1 MYRKP
6 FIKEYTENGLTFEE
20 AMSEVDF
27 AADVMFNFTSKDFLL
42 GKTLE
47 DWQFEKLKKVIEQR
61 TKIKQPLQQI
71 LGQAYFYNR
80 KFFVN
85 EHTLIPRPET
95 ELLVSEVLNLS
106 KQFENPQ
113 ILDIGTGTGCIPITL
128 CLENNQIQAD
138 SVDIS
143 EDAIEVAKKNAL
155 FHNVYDSVKF
165 LKSDLYQNITKQ
177 YNIIVSNPPYI
188 PLKDKETL
196 QFEVKNFDPPTA
208 LFAKDDLGIEFYD
221 RIIEDIHS
229 YLLPDGYLC
238 FEIGINQ
245 CNEIEILLKQAKMRN
260 IKVIKDYN
268 NIERII
274 ISQK

>member
-1 MYRKP
+1 MYRKS
-6 FIKEYTENGLTFEE
+6 FIKEYTQNGFSFEE
-20 AMSEVDF
+20 AMTEVDF

-47 DWQFEKLKKVIEQR
+47 DWQLEKLKKIIEQR
-61 TKIKQPLQQI
+61 VKTKQPIQQI
-71 LGQAYFYNR
+71 LGHAYFYNR

-85 EHTLIPRPET
+85 EYTLIPRPET
-95 ELLVSEVLNLS
+95 ELLVSEVINLS
-106 KQFENPQ
+106 KQFDKPK

-128 CLENNQIQAD
+128 CLENNKIIAD

-155 FHNVYDSVKF
+155 FHNVYEKTNF
-165 LKSDLYQNITKQ
+165 IKSDIYQNIKEQ

-188 PLKDKETL
+188 PLKDKDSL
-196 QFEVKNFDPPTA
+196 QYEVKNFDPPTA
-208 LFAKDDLGIEFYD
+208 LFAKDDLGIDFYD

-229 YLLPDGYLC
+229 YLLPNGYLC
-238 FEIGINQ
+238 FEIGIHQ

>member
-1 MYRKP
+1 MYRKS
-6 FIKEYTENGLTFEE
+6 FIKEYTQNGFSFEE
-20 AMSEVDF
+20 AMTEVDF

-47 DWQFEKLKKVIEQR
+47 DWQLEKLKKIIEQR
-61 TKIKQPLQQI
+61 ITTRRPIQQI
-71 LGQAYFYNR
+71 LGHAYFYNR

-106 KQFENPQ
+106 KQFKEPK

-128 CLENNQIQAD
+128 CLENEHIKAD

-143 EDAIEVAKKNAL
+143 EDAIEVARKNAL
-155 FHNVYDSVKF
+155 FHNVHANTNF
-165 LKSDLYQNITKQ
+165 IKSDLYQNITEQ

-188 PLKDKETL
+188 PLKDKDSL
-196 QFEVKNFDPPTA
+196 QYEVKNFDPPTA
-208 LFAKDDLGIEFYD
+208 LFAKDDLGIDFYD

-238 FEIGINQ
+238 FELGINQ

-274 ISQK
+274 ICQK

>member
-20 AMSEVDF
+20 AVSEVDF

-61 TKIKQPLQQI
+61 TKTKQPLQQI

-128 CLENNQIQAD
+128 CLENNQIKAD

-155 FHNVYDSVKF
+155 FHNVYDNVKF